1 MIKDIQNID
10 ERTKQCNKSIITEY
24 AQQVIH
30 IQPTNH
36 INTSTQSAINHI
48 ITISF
53 EEYLSYQNNPDVT
66 TYLAVIK
73 TTNVQQTDD
82 TFSQQLQS
90 YVLE

>member
-1 MIKDIQNID
+1 M
-10 ERTKQCNKSIITEY
+10 
-24 AQQVIH
+24 H

-36 INTSTQSAINHI
+36 INTSIQSVLNLI

-73 TTNVQQTDD
+73 TTNVQQTDN

-90 YVLE
+90 YVLEQFPSLFPE